1 MKGKKESRGEKGEEK
16 KGKKKKRGGGV
27 KRKKKASKGN
37 FDFLPSQSN

>member
-16 KGKKKKRGGGV
+16 KGKKKKRRGV

>member
-16 KGKKKKRGGGV
+16 KGKKKKRGGV